1 MHLTILWLWCK
12 FYGRSHIDPT
22 TVLTTQISG
31 IHWTWQHLRYK
42 RVLHWQNLTAHL
54 GSKRS
59 MGWYNVAVAD
69 GIRIWISWPERGRDS
84 LAHASSRQ
92 DHQDLEISWNI
103 MKYLEPNDIQSFHRI
118 HFRDLSRA
126 QWSSSRRCGNVNL
139 CGSRHYHVLLHLT
152 DLTSAFQVHS
162 KCIPSHQIAARHTE
176 PVRNVSFHLISECSV
191 FPMFSI
197 GNEDLMDL
205 RPLLQQT
212 KPEIIRNLP
221 WGSPDKTNLPRSA
234 KICGDR
240 QAWQATFTS
249 SDLLQSGRRG
259 NLHGAQ
265 PPDTAHGL
273 HPEKPIERFPV
284 SAANDLDLS
293 LLFPASK
300 ISSFSCEV
308 SWCWNVLNRWTSC
321 SSKGSVLG
329 PPSLFFGRPEFSN
342 HPLQP
347 KNTHRYI
354 HI

>member
-12 FYGRSHIDPT
+12 FYRRSHIDPT

-162 KCIPSHQIAARHTE
+162 KSS
-176 PVRNVSFHLISECSV
+176 NSSETHRTSQKRL
-191 FPMFSI
+191 F
-197 GNEDLMDL
+197 
-205 RPLLQQT
+205 
-212 KPEIIRNLP
+212 
-221 WGSPDKTNLPRSA
+221 SPDFWVLCVSYVFHWKWGPHGLAAFAATDQTRNHQKSALGFTRQNQPA
-234 KICGDR
+234 KICEDLWR
-240 QAWQATFTS
+240 QATFTS

-300 ISSFSCEV
+300 ISSFSCDV